1 MRQCTQAPVNVIALI
16 ILLTMTWVLFPA
28 TLLCQSGVNRGQ
40 QLTGCREVGRGPWT
54 ERGAKPA
61 SGVLGLLALLRP
73 LFLTYVPLH
82 PTGVTCLVTHGHS
95 ACEVGA
101 APPAAALPG
110 SLSFML
116 LPGAPCSNHRSI
128 SRSPLGTWSSAV

>member
-16 ILLTMTWVLFPA
+16 LLHTLTSVLFPA

-40 QLTGCREVGRGPWT
+40 QLTGCREVGRGAWT
-54 ERGAKPA
+54 ERGAKHA

-73 LFLTYVPLH
+73 LLLTYVPHH
-82 PTGVTCLVTHGHS
+82 PAGVPCLVTHGHS

-110 SLSFML
+110 SLRFLL
-116 LPGAPCSNHRSI
+116 LPGAPCSNHPSI